1 MIEGLP
7 AGYDTRLGRLFGGGT
22 EPSEGQWQRIALAR
36 ALLRPSAVMLLDEP
50 TSALDPRAERQL
62 LDTVVQETRDRI
74 LLVVSHR
81 LSTVQAADRIL
92 VLSGGRVTE
101 SGPHDRLIRAG
112 GGYADLFARCASP

>member
-1 MIEGLP
+1 
-7 AGYDTRLGRLFGGGT
+7 
-22 EPSEGQWQRIALAR
+22 
-36 ALLRPSAVMLLDEP
+36 MLDAEP

-92 VLSGGRVTE
+92 VLAGGRVTE

-112 GGYADLFARCASP
+112 GGYADLFARCAPP

>member
-1 MIEGLP
+1 
-7 AGYDTRLGRLFGGGT
+7 
-22 EPSEGQWQRIALAR
+22 
-36 ALLRPSAVMLLDEP
+36 
-50 TSALDPRAERQL
+50 
-62 LDTVVQETRDRI
+62 DRI

-112 GGYADLFARCASP
+112 GGYADLFARHVDTQVAGRI